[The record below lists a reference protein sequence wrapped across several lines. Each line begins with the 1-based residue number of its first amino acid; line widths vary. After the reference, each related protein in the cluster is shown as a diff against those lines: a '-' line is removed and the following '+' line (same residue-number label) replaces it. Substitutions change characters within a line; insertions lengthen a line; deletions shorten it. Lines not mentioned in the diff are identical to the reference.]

1 MNIKTPHTTLKLLA
15 IAVLLATSTLTTAS
29 HAFDI
34 RERPYEKV
42 SGTAV
47 NDKLSYELGGGA
59 AYGAASTRIVPPGI
73 GFGIQWKADMMC
85 GNMDLQSTIKN
96 QLNGSTDG
104 FKNIMGGIVESATGA
119 IMSLPAMLIQR
130 SNPGLYELLS
140 NGVLQARV
148 DFDRSK
154 MSCQA
159 ILDQAGSYLDGGPS
173 VASLA
178 KAEAMKSAIRVT
190 DGDSVAAEKKAEAD
204 GTENGIE
211 WMGEKRGGAG
221 QKPIAFTEDI
231 TRRAYNTTVG
241 RTSNTNAMVT
251 AAQCNGAAI
260 CTLWSSPQ
268 IAAEF
273 AKKVVGE
280 TELATCQDGC
290 DPSVVKPGTGL
301 LHLADEVYEEK
312 AEIML
317 KLLDKTQKISEEE
330 LRKLSTPML
339 PVSRSVIEALRDDPD
354 GQVLSQR
361 LLSEISLAD
370 IIWKGMQLMRLLMT
384 GAQNP
389 DVRKV
394 AEAKQHVSDKVA
406 NLQAEIDSMKME
418 MDMRRDLA
426 NNTATAALNRAAAAR
441 AQSGFVLEAD
451 ASPDR
456 IQQAEKGQEATQ

>member
-1 MNIKTPHTTLKLLA
+1 MNIKTPNTTLKSLA

-47 NDKLSYELGGGA
+47 NDKLGYELGGGA
-59 AYGAASTRIVPPGI
+59 AYGAASTRIVPPSI
-73 GFGIQWKADMMC
+73 GLGIQWKADMMC

-119 IMSLPAMLIQR
+119 VMSLPAMMIQR

-154 MSCQA
+154 MSCQG

-173 VASLA
+173 LATLA
-178 KAEAMKSAIRVT
+178 KAEAMKSAIRAT

-211 WMGEKRGGAG
+211 WMGEKRGGSG

-231 TRRAYNTTVG
+231 ARRAYNTTVG
-241 RTSNTNAMVT
+241 RTANTNAMVT

-260 CTLWSSPQ
+260 CTLWDTPQ
-268 IAAEF
+268 KAAEF

-280 TELATCQDGC
+280 TELTTCQDGC
-290 DPSVVKPGTGL
+290 DPAAVKPGTGL

-312 AEIML
+312 AEIMG

-354 GQVLSQR
+354 GQVLSER

-370 IIWKGMQLMRLLMT
+370 ITWKGMQLMRLLMT

-389 DVRKV
+389 DVQKV
-394 AEAKQHVSDKVA
+394 AEAKQHVSDKIA

-426 NNTATAALNRAAAAR
+426 NNTATAALNRAATAR
-441 AQSGFVLEAD
+441 AQSGSVLEAD
-451 ASPDR
+451 ATPDR
-456 IQQAEKGQEATQ
+456 IQQAEQGQGATP

>member
-15 IAVLLATSTLTTAS
+15 IAVLLATSTSS

-59 AYGAASTRIVPPGI
+59 AYGAASTRVVPPGI

-104 FKNIMGGIVESATGA
+104 FKNIMGCIAESATGA
-119 IMSLPAMLIQR
+119 VMSLPAMLIQR
-130 SNPGLYELLS
+130 ANPGLYELLS

-178 KAEAMKSAIRVT
+178 KAEAMKSAIRAT

-389 DVRKV
+389 DVQKV

>member
-104 FKNIMGGIVESATGA
+104 FKSIMGGIVESATGA

-178 KAEAMKSAIRVT
+178 KAEAMKSAIRAT

-389 DVRKV
+389 DVQKV
-394 AEAKQHVSDKVA
+394 AEAKQHVSDKIA

-426 NNTATAALNRAAAAR
+426 SNTATAALNRAAAAR

>member
-1 MNIKTPHTTLKLLA
+1 MNIKTPHTTLKSLA
-15 IAVLLATSTLTTAS
+15 IAVLLATSTLTTSS

-119 IMSLPAMLIQR
+119 VMSLPAMMIQR

-154 MSCQA
+154 MSCQG
-159 ILDQAGSYLDGGPS
+159 ILDQAGAYLDGGPS
-173 VASLA
+173 LATLA
-178 KAEAMKSAIRVT
+178 KAEAMKSAIRAT

-211 WMGEKRGGAG
+211 WMGEKRGGSG
-221 QKPIAFTEDI
+221 QKPIALTEDI
-231 TRRAYNTTVG
+231 ARRAYNTTVG
-241 RTSNTNAMVT
+241 RTANTNAMVT

-260 CTLWSSPQ
+260 CTLWDTPQ
-268 IAAEF
+268 KAAEF

-280 TELATCQDGC
+280 TELTTCQDGC
-290 DPSVVKPGTGL
+290 DPAVVKPGTGL

-312 AEIML
+312 AEIMG

-354 GQVLSQR
+354 GQVLSER

-370 IIWKGMQLMRLLMT
+370 IIWKGIQLKRLLMT

-389 DVRKV
+389 DVQKV

-426 NNTATAALNRAAAAR
+426 NNTATAALNRAATAR
-441 AQSGFVLEAD
+441 AQSGSVLEAD
-451 ASPDR
+451 ATPDR
-456 IQQAEKGQEATQ
+456 IQQAEQGQGATP

>member
-1 MNIKTPHTTLKLLA
+1 MNIKTPNTTLKSLA
-15 IAVLLATSTLTTAS
+15 IAVLLATSTLTTTS

-47 NDKLSYELGGGA
+47 NDKLGYELGGGA
-59 AYGAASTRIVPPGI
+59 AYGAASTRIVPPSI
-73 GFGIQWKADMMC
+73 GLGVQWKADMMC

-96 QLNGSTDG
+96 QLNGATDG

-119 IMSLPAMLIQR
+119 VMSLPAMMIQR

-154 MSCQA
+154 MSCQG
-159 ILDQAGSYLDGGPS
+159 ILDQASSYLDGGPS
-173 VASLA
+173 LAALA
-178 KAEAMKSAIRVT
+178 KAETMKSAVRAT
-190 DGDSVAAEKKAEAD
+190 NGDSVAAEKKAESE

-211 WMGEKRGGAG
+211 WMGEKRGGSG
-221 QKPIAFTEDI
+221 QKPLVLTEDI
-231 TRRAYNTTVG
+231 ARRAYNTTVG
-241 RTSNTNAMVT
+241 RTANTNAMIT

-260 CTLWSSPQ
+260 CTLWDTPQ
-268 IAAEF
+268 KAAEF

-280 TELATCQDGC
+280 TELTTCLDGC
-290 DPSVVKPGTGL
+290 DPAVVKPGTGL

-312 AEIML
+312 ATLMV
-317 KLLDKTQKISEEE
+317 KLLDKNQKISEED

-354 GQVLSQR
+354 GQVLSER

-370 IIWKGMQLMRLLMT
+370 ITWKGIQLTRLLMT

-389 DVRKV
+389 DVQKV

-441 AQSGFVLEAD
+441 AQSGLVLEAD
-451 ASPDR
+451 ATPDR
-456 IQQAEKGQEATQ
+456 LQQAEQGRGATP

>member
-1 MNIKTPHTTLKLLA
+1 
-15 IAVLLATSTLTTAS
+15 
-29 HAFDI
+29 
-34 RERPYEKV
+34 
-42 SGTAV
+42 
-47 NDKLSYELGGGA
+47 
-59 AYGAASTRIVPPGI
+59 
-73 GFGIQWKADMMC
+73 
-85 GNMDLQSTIKN
+85 
-96 QLNGSTDG
+96 
-104 FKNIMGGIVESATGA
+104 MGGIVESATGA

-178 KAEAMKSAIRVT
+178 KAEAMKSAIRAT

-389 DVRKV
+389 DVQKV

-426 NNTATAALNRAAAAR
+426 SNTATAALNRAAAAR